1 MKTLSIK
8 AKLINCFFALTLVT
22 GLCVPSIAS
31 YAYAEPTDATAGNA
45 QAYITMQTGDVTA
58 AAPDQTAG
66 SSNDQ
71 VSVPG
76 TPGDSSDGTTS
87 GVDQSGTDAAG
98 ATNVPDAANT
108 LNPNSADTTANPEQ
122 GVVEQQADQV
132 QAFATDAEG
141 YTDYNGLSIKGGTPE
156 TDYGYENKAYNR
168 VGRGNDE
175 SAKHQNGRLIAV
187 SGSAT
192 LNIPSLVIKQNG
204 TYTIKNTN
212 GGSAAVGVGIYVS
225 PGVKANITLD
235 NVNINVALP
244 FNIATNS
251 TLSGNETSEVSAS
264 DIANKTTVHLTLA
277 DNSVNTLYCAY
288 HASTSQGDGNLQ
300 FPGLRCG
307 EGSVLVVDDAV
318 ENVDSAGRAIVP
330 SHGKIPA
337 GTTYRGNDGDLHTAE
352 ANSESSSLSNL
363 DSKHAGTLNVYG
375 GIRSAAIGGGP
386 VENSGDMTFNGGNI
400 TATANDPTHDGS
412 GCGIGGGHAGG
423 GTTTTINGGKIE
435 AKGSYH
441 GAGIGGGCTYTGGMS
456 NSPKITMPLRDA
468 LLSRHAN
475 STIAGD
481 ITING
486 GYVSSVGWYHSN
498 AFGQGCGGSNE
509 GHTILITGGTLLP
522 SNGVTQMDGYLHIGG
537 KNGFVVITGGSV
549 NCGKNGDVYKFQG
562 NNTANPPKFPS
573 GLPAGQAYGDEAKT
587 YAVDLVSVDVT
598 SKIMSMVDNYNKEH
612 PESPITADLNAQIE
626 SWDFKINKMPYTY
639 GAPARLD
646 NGKLYLWLPQG
657 TFGNEQIDAN
667 FSYYVGD
674 QLLTSNTMVPSGA
687 TEAISKEYEIF
698 NLDDEFIEK
707 NWNKYYDGTPIP
719 PINVVETPI
728 DVNNPAGGQLNEQE
742 SIEYNYQKINNSGE
756 GITEA
761 VTSKDT
767 PSDAGRYYMEVR
779 STQYGA
785 KPNEVSP
792 PGSFAATYW
801 GHRAIGEAKISP
813 VMSKT
818 SFELKNPITVEVNGQ
833 DKQYDTPTWI
843 QDRDETTGQDF
854 NTATNNHLI
863 VPVDI
868 TSWKLPNGDK
878 YDDGSDM
885 SRSTCLAP
893 TGRLQ
898 LYIDGKAVPASLGG
912 VKTIGFDRTDPANPK
927 ALNGDT
933 TYWVEKDAA
942 DNNREH
948 VIAYFDLTRSQLEA
962 FGLEDKSDASNMHDV
977 YVAYTSAAE
986 NADPR
991 DPATAAG
998 DDNAGDELAGTQAAT
1013 AQADDTST
1021 KDFIPAHND
1030 SAYTNYY
1037 ESQSDATPVEIE
1049 LTSPDFTLYNEAGT
1063 GFVPGNTD
1071 AANTNKLILTD
1082 TDDKKVTAEGIM
1094 AGDKPGFQTD
1104 VSAYRDETDDA
1115 GNVTATHDNWFPLYI
1130 QTNSIGNITFT
1141 SSNPSVITIEPVDK
1155 TTDRE
1160 YVTNKTD
1167 YGIGAKAIVHSAGM
1181 TTITA
1186 TINGTGAYS
1195 GATQSFDVYMFPDLA
1210 KEPKLEAS
1218 MIARDD
1224 SRTDGS
1230 IRPGDKLVY
1239 TTTATN
1245 TTPDSALVNPVY
1257 TIDIPAATEFNKV
1270 DVYDASG
1277 NKVDNPKHEF
1287 KDGKLTF
1294 NELPTLFGGESFK
1307 FVVTTTATPDAI
1319 KAEGDDA
1326 FTCKAAVNGIYG
1338 VNPDKFSWDDR
1349 IPAEGLPAVEATAE
1363 TSPTLPDPNPTPKPQ
1378 KPGAEEILGG
1388 DLVDPTPTDPDN
1400 PDNPDNP
1407 DPDLPGVE
1415 VQQPAPDPD
1424 DPTPG
1429 IPDPTNPLGPD
1440 TPFGGATTADP
1451 TDPTKPADPDKPADN
1466 PIKPGDRIIEFGDKD
1481 DPKTPDDIQDE
1492 LDDQI
1497 KKKLEEDPDATEV
1510 EIPVKVWT
1518 PDPDNP
1524 DPTDPDQIKDVIIT
1538 VPIPEE
1544 YKEPDAVDPKDRDDH
1559 DLVVIPDDVDPRV
1572 DGDITTTKTMENITD
1587 GFDKRKNKSVALV
1600 GDTIRYTITVENTKA
1615 GSAWYSAIV
1624 KDPLPK
1630 GLEYIPGTTKITLPN
1645 GQVVTDFETDY
1656 THDAPTIGFCL
1667 GDIYGGEKASVS
1679 FEVKVAKGSQT
1690 DESQS
1695 NIAYAYGTEPSDTL
1709 IPNPTDPTDPDDP
1722 DNPDNPDNPNDPDR
1736 PIKQVKPD
1744 TPVGPYDPTDEDKTW
1759 DDIDEETKKDID
1771 EIYPPKTDEEGNPIP
1786 TVIPGTDP
1794 TPTTIEKII
1803 SSKPKH
1809 EELRITLSAQNETRT
1824 DGYTYVGDLVTY
1836 TIDIENLGDEDTN
1849 WLDVIARAD
1858 IPQGLNFIPGS
1869 IVLTTIEGEEI
1880 SVSDAAYNNQNRI
1893 LALNVGNIPGGKA
1906 AKVVFRAEVT
1916 LEAINKDI
1924 GMTAHAYGTMPDEIT
1939 EDYVAAEPGTP
1950 FVPEEGWALFE
1961 KDHFSI
1967 SNTEKV
1973 YPSEYVTAQNHV
1985 KGTPEQEKLAKT
1997 SDFMGF
2003 AAVGVG
2009 AIAIIAAIVLILAR
2023 KRIQKNK

>member
-31 YAYAEPTDATAGNA
+31 YAYAEPTDAAAGNA

-76 TPGDSSDGTTS
+76 TPGGSSDGTTS
-87 GVDQSGTDAAG
+87 GVDQPGTDAAG

-108 LNPNSADTTANPEQ
+108 SNLNSADTTANPEQ

-156 TDYGYENKAYNR
+156 TDYGYENVTYGCK
-168 VGRGNDE
+168 GRWETE
-175 SAKHQNGRLIAV
+175 SSTSDNGRNIPV
-187 SGSAT
+187 SGTFST
-192 LNIPSLVIKQNG
+192 TIPSIVIKANG
-204 TYTIKNTN
+204 TYHIKNTA
-212 GGSAAVGVGIYVS
+212 GVATAVGTSIKVN
-225 PGVKANITLD
+225 PGVHADIIFEG
-235 NVNINVALP
+235 VNISSNMP
-244 FNIATNS
+244 FNMVTNS
-251 TLSGNETSEVSAS
+251 TLNAAGTLTNEVTGSEVS
-264 DIANKTTVHLTLA
+264 NKTNVHLTLA
-277 DNSVNTLYCAY
+277 DGTNNTLYSTY
-288 HASTSQGDGNLQ
+288 YASVSSGGSHISYQ
-300 FPGLRCG
+300 FPALRCG
-307 EGSVLVVDDAV
+307 EGSVLTIDDSV
-318 ENVDSAGRAIVP
+318 RNVTTGGKAITP
-330 SHGKIPA
+330 EHGIIP
-337 GTTYRGNDGDLHTAE
+337 GGLTYTDKDGNVKTSTGDGDDLE
-352 ANSESSSLSNL
+352 SSLSNL
-363 DSKHAGTLNVYG
+363 ESRNPGTLHTYG

-386 VENSGDMTFNGGNI
+386 LENSGELIFNGGI
-400 TATANDPTHDGS
+400 IDTHANGKAGDESRGDNGA

-423 GTTTTINGGKIE
+423 GTTTVFNGGRVT
-435 AKGSYH
+435 AYASYH
-441 GAGIGGGCTYTGGMS
+441 GAAIGGGCTYIGGMS
-456 NSPKITMPLRDA
+456 RGSQPTYPLPDA
-468 LLSRHAN
+468 IVSRNAN
-475 STIAGD
+475 HTIAGD

-486 GYVSSVGWYHSN
+486 GYIEAFGAWHSN
-498 AFGQGCGGSNE
+498 AFGQGCGGNNT
-509 GHTILITGGTLLP
+509 GKTILVTGGTLLP
-522 SNGVTQMDGYLHIGG
+522 HWGGNTAFLEIGG
-537 KNGFVVITGGSV
+537 ASGYVVITGGSV
-549 NCGKNGDVYKFQG
+549 YCTRFQG
-562 NNTANPPKFPS
+562 NDNDGK
-573 GLPAGQAYGDEAKT
+573 AYGDTAHKT
-587 YAVDLVSVDVT
+587 KV
-598 SKIMSMVDNYNKEH
+598 SMVTIDVSPKIKAMAESEGIDWDANKN
-612 PESPITADLNAQIE
+612 TLLYANLE
-626 SWDFKINKMPYTY
+626 SWQFLIDKMPTNPVY
-639 GAPARLD
+639 GAPSHLD
-646 NGKLYLWLPQG
+646 NGKLYLWLPDG
-657 TFGNEQIDAN
+657 TKGNQQIDAN

-674 QLLTSNTMVPSGA
+674 KLLTSKTTLPSGGTGDVIKEWEEFSLMDDPDHRA
-687 TEAISKEYEIF
+687 YIEA
-698 NLDDEFIEK
+698 
-707 NWNKYYDGTPIP
+707 NWNKYYDGNPLAAIDLAAHPIK
-719 PINVVETPI
+719 
-728 DVNNPAGGQLNEQE
+728 VNNPANGQLDSNTG
-742 SIEYNYQKINNSGE
+742 IKYNYQLVDENNKGLATS
-756 GITEA
+756 
-761 VTSKDT
+761 VTGTAT
-767 PSDAGRYYMEVR
+767 PADAGIYNIEVR
-779 STQYGA
+779 SEQYQNNA
-785 KPNEVSP
+785 T
-792 PGSFAATYW
+792 FAQTYW
-801 GHRAIGEAKISP
+801 GHVATAEAKISP

-991 DPATAAG
+991 NPATAAG
-998 DDNAGDELAGTQAAT
+998 DDNVGDELAGTQAAT

-1049 LTSPDFTLYNEAGT
+1049 LTSPDFTLYNEAGI

-1277 NKVDNPKHEF
+1277 NKVDNPKYEF

-1466 PIKPGDRIIEFGDKD
+1466 PIKPGDRIIKFGDKD

-1656 THDAPTIGFCL
+1656 TPDAPTIGFCL
-1667 GDIYGGEKASVS
+1667 GDIYGGEKASVT

-1906 AKVVFRAEVT
+1906 VKVVFRAEVT

-1939 EDYVAAEPGTP
+1939 EDYTPAEPGTP

-1961 KDHFSI
+1961 RDHFSI